1 MQKIIQNQ
9 AIQPYEDEI
18 DLRELFSVLWSSR
31 RLILIITLT
40 FTLLSVSYALITPNQ
55 SKATLLLAPAQQ
67 NTGGISS
74 ALGQFGGLASLAGIS
89 LGDGQDSDARI
100 AIEVMQSRSF
110 IEQFIKQS
118 GIVVEL
124 MAVKRWDTDA
134 KRLVI
139 DSNVFDTQTRQ
150 WTRKPPAGRTAT
162 PSLWEAYKVF
172 DERLQ
177 VSEDKKTGLIT
188 VSVEYFPPIQQSS
201 GLKTNLAVNLYLQQR
216 KLARIDKNIRYL
228 KEQIPTTSVAEM
240 REIFFTLIEEQIKS
254 KMLVEASPEYAFS
267 AVGDV
272 MVPEEKSQPKRVL
285 IVVFGMLL
293 GAMLSICLV
302 LLRYYWFNNHAQ
314 INNS

>member
-40 FTLLSVSYALITPNQ
+40 FTSLSVIYALVTPNQ
-55 SKATLLLAPAQQ
+55 YRATILLAPAQQ

-74 ALGQFGGLASLAGIS
+74 ALGHFGGLASLAGIS

-118 GIVVEL
+118 SIVVEL

-139 DSNVFDTQTRQ
+139 DSDVFDTQTRQ
-150 WTRKPPAGRTAT
+150 WTRKPSAGRTAT

-188 VSVEYFPPIQQSS
+188 VSVEYFPPI
-201 GLKTNLAVNLYLQQR
+201 
-216 KLARIDKNIRYL
+216 
-228 KEQIPTTSVAEM
+228 
-240 REIFFTLIEEQIKS
+240 
-254 KMLVEASPEYAFS
+254 
-267 AVGDV
+267 
-272 MVPEEKSQPKRVL
+272 
-285 IVVFGMLL
+285 
-293 GAMLSICLV
+293 
-302 LLRYYWFNNHAQ
+302 
-314 INNS
+314 